1 MKQQQAIQ
9 YLAFDV
15 HQATIVA
22 NCRDAE
28 GRVVMRATVA
38 TDFGSRCLHDSGG
51 SQRRNYFRRR
61 RKANGREHG
70 KPPAGIRCV
79 ERCFVEGPIPLLFV
93 FCPHGRRESG
103 RIHGTLSLARR
114 HGVAQL

>member
-28 GRVVMRATVA
+28 REGRHAGHRGHGGQGDPTVDQELRAACPRGVRR
-38 TDFGSRCLHDSGG
+38 GYPSR
-51 SQRRNYFRRR
+51 
-61 RKANGREHG
+61 
-70 KPPAGIRCV
+70 I
-79 ERCFVEGPIPLLFV
+79 
-93 FCPHGRRESG
+93 SG
-103 RIHGTLSLARR
+103 RTLALMTSFGRGAATS
-114 HGVAQL
+114 G

>member
-28 GRVVMRATVA
+28 GKVVMRATVA
-38 TDFGSRCLHDSGG
+38 TEARAILQLVKSCGPRVHVASRRGYPSG
-51 SQRRNYFRRR
+51 
-61 RKANGREHG
+61 
-70 KPPAGIRCV
+70 I
-79 ERCFVEGPIPLLFV
+79 
-93 FCPHGRRESG
+93 SG
-103 RIHGTLSLARR
+103 RTLALMTSFSRGAATSR
-114 HGVAQL
+114 

>member
-28 GRVVMRATVA
+28 GKVVMRATVA
-38 TDFGSRCLHDSGG
+38 TEARAIVQLVNSCGSRVHVAFEERTQTQWPRSACPACREGDRL
-51 SQRRNYFRRR
+51 QRARS
-61 RKANGREHG
+61 
-70 KPPAGIRCV
+70 
-79 ERCFVEGPIPLLFV
+79 ER
-93 FCPHGRRESG
+93 
-103 RIHGTLSLARR
+103 AR
-114 HGVAQL
+114 QEE